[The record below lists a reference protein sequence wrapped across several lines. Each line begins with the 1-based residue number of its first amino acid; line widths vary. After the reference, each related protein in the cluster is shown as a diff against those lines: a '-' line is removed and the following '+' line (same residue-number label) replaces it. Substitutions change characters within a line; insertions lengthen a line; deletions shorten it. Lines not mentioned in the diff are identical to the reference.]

1 MDKRFVPG
9 LLIIT
14 ALLAA
19 CSASAERKLGGHIFD
34 IPKANDISER
44 DAPFFLPPSDPRDGF
59 SFILNPE
66 ASLPNQNLIGVASK
80 ERMCARAAGTQAQI
94 NSTVCAAH
102 IISWRGISLRKVNDG
117 VFWTY
122 NLPTEAEGRT
132 SAALANCFAMADA
145 NGQGLC
151 TAPLPH
157 GDLVIT
163 IHLRDNQ
170 IASLATLYDLAVAS
184 LRRWE
189 R

>member
-19 CSASAERKLGGHIFD
+19 CSASTERKLGGHIFD
-34 IPKANDISER
+34 IPKANDISKR

-59 SFILNPE
+59 SFILNPGG
-66 ASLPNQNLIGVASK
+66 SLPNQNLIGVASK
-80 ERMCARAAGTQAQI
+80 EQMCARAAGTQAQI
-94 NSTVCAAH
+94 NSTVCAAPV
-102 IISWRGISLRKVNDG
+102 ISWRGISLRKVSDG

-122 NLPTEAEGRT
+122 NLPTEAEGQAST
-132 SAALANCFAMADA
+132 ALVNCFAMADGK
-145 NGQGLC
+145 GQGLC

-170 IASLATLYDLAVAS
+170 IVSLASLYDQSVAR